1 MKNRI
6 IIGISGKQLSG
17 KDTFA
22 KMLIEILGKDGILFD
37 RIGLADALKQEYSN
51 QKGISIKEIEQNK
64 HLYRQDLIQLGQQR
78 RNEDPYYW
86 IDQVLSKEGN
96 IIVPDVRFQNEKQAI
111 EANGGIVIR
120 LESRLVERKK
130 RGKLSCI
137 HDHSEQMLDD
147 LSSFMFIVENNKHK
161 NTLKDTVRDFSS
173 LILTYVLIEQNLH
186 RNLYNFCNDLV
197 LSLAKLHTALKINKE
212 LRREL

>member
-147 LSSFMFIVENNKHK
+147 LELFMFIIENNKDK
-161 NTLKDTVRDFSS
+161 DTLKDTVIDFSG
-173 LILTYVLIEQNLH
+173 LILMYLEYNLNIY
-186 RNLYNFCNDLV
+186 RSLYRYCVMIL
-197 LSLAKLHTALKINKE
+197 LYL
-212 LRREL
+212 